1 MAPKRKGKGAEG
13 ASSSSAAMVN
23 DSRFINEAAAQYYEM
38 LLNKSMPR
46 ERGFELEHAKRPLIV
61 QFKNQHWAHFI
72 QTPSDAVISVVREFY
87 ANLRVKHDVPEVY
100 VRGKIVSFSAPTINT
115 LYNMPSYDQDEYRA
129 FVQAPVEFDELIEFL
144 CYRGAVWKLNAS
156 GHVMSFPA
164 RYLKQAA
171 MAVFL
176 FVIARLMPAKHA
188 TDVTKD
194 RAILIYCILQ
204 GHTLDVGKMIRSS
217 ILHAGRSNKNIN
229 LPHSSLITELCQTA
243 GVQWDT
249 SEEVL
254 KPQVPIKVPTRR
266 IMEED
271 EAPTARASGST
282 SQQADAPRQ
291 QRTTNQ
297 RLDALEKKVEN
308 LSMNNST
315 FMTYVVDFNT
325 ALAHRFTAP
334 DQPHLPFPAPPEW
347 RNANNED
354 DDEDEEDEDD
364 EH

>member
-1 MAPKRKGKGAEG
+1 MAPKRKGKGALG
-13 ASSSSAAMVN
+13 ASSSSAPMVE
-23 DSRFINEAAAQYYEM
+23 DIRFANAAAAQYYEL

-46 ERGFELEHAKRPLIV
+46 ERGFDLEHPRRPLIV
-61 QFKNQHWAHFI
+61 QFNNQHWADFI
-72 QTPSDAVISVVREFY
+72 KTPSDAVLSVVREFY
-87 ANLRVKHDVPEVY
+87 ANLRVQPNTDEVL
-100 VRGKIVSFSAPTINT
+100 VRGKRVFFGASTINT
-115 LYNMPSYDQDEYRA
+115 LYSMPNYDLDGYRA
-129 FVQAPVEFDELIEFL
+129 FLQAPVEFDQLLEFL
-144 CYRGAVWKLNAS
+144 CYTGASWKLSAS
-156 GHVMSFPA
+156 GHVMSFQA
-164 RYLKQAA
+164 RHLKQAA

-176 FVIARLMPAKHA
+176 FIIARLMPAKHA

-243 GVQWDT
+243 GVQWDS

-254 KPQVPIKVPTRR
+254 KPQVPIKVPSRR
-266 IMEED
+266 LMEED

-282 SQQADAPRQ
+282 LQQADAPRQ
-291 QRTTNQ
+291 QRSTNQ
-297 RLDALEKKVEN
+297 RLDALEHRVEN
-308 LSMNNST
+308 LSLNNST

-325 ALAHRFTAP
+325 ALAHRFTDP
-334 DQPHLPFPAPPEW
+334 TMPHPPFPAPPEW